1 MHSEGT
7 ADEPETGFDGD
18 PGDGRR
24 AVGPRPFGVGQ
35 GAGSGVGRGADRG
48 AVPSG
53 EHGRVSGTGDGGG
66 SAAEDR
72 AGSADWAGSG
82 AGSGPHALGDV
93 SGVEPLGGSTGPVSS
108 GEVPDPEPELRPHVV
123 IADRYELRRQ
133 LGRGGMG
140 VVWEALDRRLGR
152 RVAVKGL
159 LYRGALEP
167 ETQAQWVER
176 ARREAQAIARIGHQ
190 NVVAVHDVI
199 ESGNQVWIVMELLD
213 ARSLADLLRE
223 QRRLPVAQAAR
234 IALQV
239 LRGLRAAHEA
249 GVLHRDVK
257 PHNILFRPNGRA
269 LLMDFGIATFEGA
282 VQLTKSQEIIGTPKY
297 LAPELVHRGGEA
309 LPKPGTSASD
319 LWSLG
324 VTLFEM
330 VEGRAPFTGLSS
342 YEIFLAVYEQPLPA
356 MTYAGPLAPV
366 IEALLRKDPHE
377 RPDARRAE
385 AMLLAVTSD
394 APAPHDATHRHHL
407 GPPPEGGDDD
417 SDDGRGSGGHG
428 ADTGGRGG
436 AGGGRVPGGRRPRRR
451 AVLRA
456 AAVGCAVLLAGGG
469 WLTWQH
475 WGAQAPTYRH
485 AHPQL
490 KIGVKED
497 QPGLSQRQT
506 DGSYAGY
513 DIDLATRIARRMGY
527 RTKDIRF
534 VPVNSENRASMLS
547 AGRVDLVIASY
558 TITPE
563 RKEAGLVFAG
573 PYYTA
578 LRSFLVRKD
587 VPRAYTDAADLIGDN
602 AQVCTVRGSTYERW
616 LTDAGYNLTKRQ
628 SSYQLCVDYLLDDR
642 SGIAAVSTD
651 DIILAGYVGQ
661 DPQKLQQISNAGGAE
676 GYGVAMVPGEPELK
690 EEVCDALK
698 AIVNGQEWEDMYT
711 EHLASLMGNA
721 SAPNR
726 PKLTECEDS

>member
-1 MHSEGT
+1 MRSEGT
-7 ADEPETGFDGD
+7 ADEPETGFEDESVGD
-18 PGDGRR
+18 LT
-24 AVGPRPFGVGQ
+24 GP
-35 GAGSGVGRGADRG
+35 
-48 AVPSG
+48 
-53 EHGRVSGTGDGGG
+53 EL
-66 SAAEDR
+66 
-72 AGSADWAGSG
+72 
-82 AGSGPHALGDV
+82 LGDAPELLGDAPEHLGDAPEHLGDE
-93 SGVEPLGGSTGPVSS
+93 SPLRQDTHGT
-108 GEVPDPEPELRPHVV
+108 EPELHPHMV
-123 IADRYELRRQ
+123 IADRYELQRQ

-159 LYRGALEP
+159 LYRGAVEP

-199 ESGNQVWIVMELLD
+199 EAGNQVWIVMELLN

-239 LRGLRAAHEA
+239 LRGLCAVHEA

-257 PHNILFRPNGRA
+257 PHNVLFRPNGRA

-309 LPKPGTSASD
+309 LPKPGTPASD

-330 VEGRAPFTGLSS
+330 VEGHAPFRGLSS
-342 YEIFLAVYEQPLPA
+342 YEIFIAVYEQPLPA
-356 MTYAGPLAPV
+356 MVHAGPLAPV
-366 IEALLRKDPHE
+366 IGALLRKDPLE
-377 RPDARRAE
+377 RPTARETE
-385 AMLLAVTSD
+385 AMLMAVTSD
-394 APAPHDATHRHHL
+394 PPALDPPTHRRN
-407 GPPPEGGDDD
+407 EGSRLPAGEGNAGAGDDD
-417 SDDGRGSGGHG
+417 GGGNGGKGPASGGG
-428 ADTGGRGG
+428 
-436 AGGGRVPGGRRPRRR
+436 RPRRR
-451 AVLRA
+451 AVLA
-456 AAVGCAVLLAGGG
+456 AAALGCAVLLAGGG
-469 WLTWQH
+469 WLTWQK
-475 WGAQAPTYRH
+475 ATATAPTYKKAH
-485 AHPQL
+485 AEL

-513 DIDLATRIARRMGY
+513 DIDLATRIAKRMGY
-527 RTKDIRF
+527 GAKDIRF

-558 TITPE
+558 SITPE
-563 RKEAGLVFAG
+563 RKQQGIVFAG

-587 VPRAYTDAADLIGDN
+587 VEHAYTDAAELIGDN
-602 AQVCTVRGSTYERW
+602 AQICTVRGSTYEKW

-628 SSYQLCVDYLLDDR
+628 SSYQLCVDYLLDDK
-642 SGIAAVSTD
+642 SGISAVSTD

-661 DPQKLQQISNAGGAE
+661 DPDKLEQISNAGGAE

-690 EEVCDALK
+690 KEVCDALR
-698 AIVNGQEWEDMYT
+698 AIVNGQEWEDLYT
-711 EHLASLMGNA
+711 KHLSKLMANE

>member
-18 PGDGRR
+18 PGGGRR
-24 AVGPRPFGVGQ
+24 STEPQSVEP
-35 GAGSGVGRGADRG
+35 RGAESRRAEPLGAEPQHTEQQHVDPRG
-48 AVPSG
+48 F
-53 EHGRVSGTGDGGG
+53 GDE
-66 SAAEDR
+66 S
-72 AGSADWAGSG
+72 
-82 AGSGPHALGDV
+82 V
-93 SGVEPLGGSTGPVSS
+93 VEPLGDPTGPEFL
-108 GEVPDPEPELRPHVV
+108 GEAPEFLGDAAGPLGDGDTHGSEPELHPHMV
-123 IADRYELRRQ
+123 IADRYELQRQ

-159 LYRGALEP
+159 LYRGAVEP
-167 ETQAQWVER
+167 DTQAQWVER

-199 ESGNQVWIVMELLD
+199 EAGNQVWIVMELLN

-239 LRGLRAAHEA
+239 LRGLRAVHEA

-297 LAPELVHRGGEA
+297 LAPELIHRGGEA
-309 LPKPGTSASD
+309 LPKPGTPASD

-330 VEGRAPFTGLSS
+330 VEGHAPFTGLSS
-342 YEIFLAVYEQPLPA
+342 YEIFIAVYEQPLPA
-356 MTYAGPLAPV
+356 MTHAGPLAPV
-366 IEALLRKDPHE
+366 IGALLRKDPLL
-377 RPDARRAE
+377 RPTARETE

-394 APAPHDATHRHHL
+394 PPALDPSTHRRNQGL
-407 GPPPEGGDDD
+407 QLPQGEDTTGARPGD
-417 SDDGRGSGGHG
+417 SDDSNDSGTAGNG
-428 ADTGGRGG
+428 NN
-436 AGGGRVPGGRRPRRR
+436 GGGDGAAPGGRRSGRPRRR
-451 AVLRA
+451 AALGA
-456 AAVGCAVLLAGGG
+456 AAVGCAVLLSGGG

-475 WGAQAPTYRH
+475 FGAPAPTYKKGH
-485 AHPQL
+485 AEL

-497 QPGLSQRQT
+497 QPGLSQRQS

-527 RTKDIRF
+527 RAKDIRF

-558 TITPE
+558 SITPE
-563 RKEAGLVFAG
+563 RKEQGIVFAG

-587 VPRAYTDAADLIGDN
+587 VPRAYTDAADLIDDN
-602 AQVCTVRGSTYERW
+602 AQICTVRGSTYEKW
-616 LTDAGYNLTKRQ
+616 LVDAGYNLTKRQ
-628 SSYQLCVDYLLDDR
+628 SSYQLCVDYLLDDK
-642 SGIAAVSTD
+642 SGISAVSTD

-690 EEVCDALK
+690 KEVCDALRE
-698 AIVNGQEWEDMYT
+698 IVNGQEWEDMYT
-711 EHLASLMGNA
+711 EHLAPLMSNE

>member
-1 MHSEGT
+1 MRSEGT
-7 ADEPETGFDGD
+7 ADEPETGFDGSPGGGRQPTGPQHAEPRHAGAHG
-18 PGDGRR
+18 PGDESDESVVEP
-24 AVGPRPFGVGQ
+24 VGDP
-35 GAGSGVGRGADRG
+35 
-48 AVPSG
+48 
-53 EHGRVSGTGDGGG
+53 TGP
-66 SAAEDR
+66 EF
-72 AGSADWAGSG
+72 
-82 AGSGPHALGDV
+82 LGDAP
-93 SGVEPLGGSTGPVSS
+93 EPAGDTHGT
-108 GEVPDPEPELRPHVV
+108 EPELHPHMV
-123 IADRYELRRQ
+123 IADRYELQRQ

-159 LYRGALEP
+159 LYRGAVEP

-199 ESGNQVWIVMELLD
+199 EAGNQVWIVMELLN

-239 LRGLRAAHEA
+239 LRGLRAVHEA

-257 PHNILFRPNGRA
+257 PHNVLFRPNGRA

-309 LPKPGTSASD
+309 LPKPGTPASD

-330 VEGRAPFTGLSS
+330 VEGHAPFRGLSS
-342 YEIFLAVYEQPLPA
+342 YEIFIAVYEQPLPA
-356 MTYAGPLAPV
+356 MAHAGPLAPV
-366 IEALLRKDPHE
+366 IGALLRKDPLE
-377 RPDARRAE
+377 RPTARETE
-385 AMLLAVTSD
+385 AMLMAVTSD
-394 APAPHDATHRHHL
+394 PPALDPPTHRRN
-407 GPPPEGGDDD
+407 EGLRLPAGDGNAGAGDD
-417 SDDGRGSGGHG
+417 GGNGKGPASGG
-428 ADTGGRGG
+428 GGS
-436 AGGGRVPGGRRPRRR
+436 RRR
-451 AVLRA
+451 AVLAA
-456 AAVGCAVLLAGGG
+456 AAVGCAVLLAGGT
-469 WLTWQH
+469 WLTWQKM
-475 WGAQAPTYRH
+475 AAPAPTYKKAH
-485 AHPQL
+485 AEL

-513 DIDLATRIARRMGY
+513 DIDLATRIAKRMGY
-527 RTKDIRF
+527 GAKDIRF

-558 TITPE
+558 SITPE
-563 RKEAGLVFAG
+563 RKQQGVVFAG

-587 VPRAYTDAADLIGDN
+587 AEHAYTDAAELINDN
-602 AQVCTVRGSTYERW
+602 AQICTVRGSTYEKW
-616 LTDAGYNLTKRQ
+616 LTDTGYNLTKRQ
-628 SSYQLCVDYLLDDR
+628 SSYQLCVDYLLDDK
-642 SGIAAVSTD
+642 SGISAVSTD

-661 DPQKLQQISNAGGAE
+661 DPDKLQQISNAGGAE

-690 EEVCDALK
+690 KEVCDALR
-698 AIVNGQEWEDMYT
+698 AIVNGQEWEDLYA
-711 EHLASLMGNA
+711 EHLASLMANE

>member
-7 ADEPETGFDGD
+7 ADEPEGGFDGD
-18 PGDGRR
+18 PGDGH
-24 AVGPRPFGVGQ
+24 P
-35 GAGSGVGRGADRG
+35 AD
-48 AVPSG
+48 AP
-53 EHGRVSGTGDGGG
+53 
-66 SAAEDR
+66 
-72 AGSADWAGSG
+72 
-82 AGSGPHALGDV
+82 
-93 SGVEPLGGSTGPVSS
+93 EPLGDANGDTA
-108 GEVPDPEPELRPHVV
+108 EPEPELRPHMV
-123 IADRYELRRQ
+123 IADRYELQRQ

-159 LYRGALEP
+159 LYRGAVEP
-167 ETQAQWVER
+167 DTQAQWVER

-199 ESGNQVWIVMELLD
+199 EAGNQVWIVMELLN

-239 LRGLRAAHEA
+239 LRGLRAVHEA

-309 LPKPGTSASD
+309 LPMPGTSASD

-330 VEGRAPFTGLSS
+330 VEGHAPFNGLSS
-342 YEIFLAVYEQPLPA
+342 YEVFIAVYEQPLPA
-356 MTYAGPLAPV
+356 MEHAGPLAPV
-366 IEALLRKDPHE
+366 IRALLRKDPKD
-377 RPDARRAE
+377 RPSARETE
-385 AMLLAVTSD
+385 AMLMAVTSEP
-394 APAPHDATHRHHL
+394 PALDPPTHRRNPPLELPPHDA
-407 GPPPEGGDDD
+407 GNAED
-417 SDDGRGSGGHG
+417 SEESDGQASK
-428 ADTGGRGG
+428 
-436 AGGGRVPGGRRPRRR
+436 PRRQR
-451 AVLRA
+451 TVIGA

-469 WLTWQH
+469 WLTRQY
-475 WGAQAPTYRH
+475 AAAPTPTYQQGH
-485 AHPQL
+485 AEL
-490 KIGVKED
+490 KIGVKDD
-497 QPGLSQRQT
+497 QPGLSQLQP

-527 RTKDIRF
+527 AAKDIRF

-558 TITPE
+558 SITPE
-563 RKEAGLVFAG
+563 RKEQGIVFAG

-587 VPRAYTDAADLIGDN
+587 KKPAYTDAADLISDK
-602 AQVCTVRGSTYERW
+602 AQVCTVRGSTYEGW
-616 LTDAGYNLTKRQ
+616 LTEAGYNLTKRQ
-628 SSYQLCVDYLLDDR
+628 SSYQLCVDYLLDDT
-642 SGIAAVSTD
+642 SGISAVSTD

-661 DPQKLQQISNAGGAE
+661 DPDKLQQISNAGGAE

-690 EEVCDALK
+690 KEVCDALGE
-698 AIVNGQEWEDMYT
+698 IVNSHEWGDLYT
-711 EHLASLMGNA
+711 EHLAPLMANE
-721 SAPNR
+721 SAPNP
-726 PKLTECEDS
+726 PKLTECEDA

>member
-18 PGDGRR
+18 PAGVRQPTDPPHEPQR
-24 AVGPRPFGVGQ
+24 APHGFEPR
-35 GAGSGVGRGADRG
+35 
-48 AVPSG
+48 
-53 EHGRVSGTGDGGG
+53 H
-66 SAAEDR
+66 AEDESVVEPV
-72 AGSADWAGSG
+72 GDPT
-82 AGSGPHALGDV
+82 GPEFLGDAHGPLSEGHGPAGDAHRPAGDAPPPFA
-93 SGVEPLGGSTGPVSS
+93 SGHDT
-108 GEVPDPEPELRPHVV
+108 EPELHPHMV
-123 IADRYELRRQ
+123 IADRYELQRQ

-159 LYRGALEP
+159 LYRGPVDP

-190 NVVAVHDVI
+190 HVVAVHDVI
-199 ESGNQVWIVMELLD
+199 EAGNQVWIVMELLD

-239 LRGLRAAHEA
+239 LRGLRAVHEA

-257 PHNILFRPNGRA
+257 PHNVLFRPDGRA

-282 VQLTKSQEIIGTPKY
+282 VQLTRSQEIIGTPKY
-297 LAPELVHRGGEA
+297 LAPELVHRSGEA
-309 LPKPGTSASD
+309 LPKPGTPASD

-330 VEGRAPFTGLSS
+330 VEGHAPFTGLSS
-342 YEIFLAVYEQPLPA
+342 YEIFIAVYEQPLPA
-356 MTYAGPLAPV
+356 MVHAGPLAPV
-366 IEALLRKDPHE
+366 IGALLRKNPDD
-377 RPDARRAE
+377 RPDAGAAE
-385 AMLLAVTSD
+385 AMLMAVTSD
-394 APAPHDATHRHHL
+394 PPPIDQPTHRRHQPL
-407 GPPPEGGDDD
+407 RGPAENARGGEGG
-417 SDDGRGSGGHG
+417 GRGSGDDG
-428 ADTGGRGG
+428 ADDGGRASGD
-436 AGGGRVPGGRRPRRR
+436 VPSRRPRRR
-451 AVLRA
+451 AVLSA
-456 AAVGCAVLLAGGG
+456 AAAGCAVLLAGGG
-469 WLTWQH
+469 WLAWEKA
-475 WGAQAPTYRH
+475 GAPAPTYKQAH
-485 AHPQL
+485 AEL
-490 KIGVKED
+490 KIGVKDD

-513 DIDLATRIARRMGY
+513 DIDLATRIAKRMGY
-527 RTKDIRF
+527 RAEDIRF

-558 TITPE
+558 SITPE
-563 RKEAGLVFAG
+563 RKEQGIVFAG

-587 VPRAYTDAADLIGDN
+587 AARPYTDAADLISDD
-602 AQVCTVRGSTYERW
+602 AQICTVRGSTYEQW

-642 SGIAAVSTD
+642 SGISAVSTD

-690 EEVCDALK
+690 KEVCAALRE
-698 AIVNGQEWEDMYT
+698 IVNGQEWEDLYT
-711 EHLASLMGNA
+711 EHLAPLMANE

-726 PKLTECEDS
+726 PKMTECEGY

>member
-7 ADEPETGFDGD
+7 ADEPEGGFDGD
-18 PGDGRR
+18 PADGR
-24 AVGPRPFGVGQ
+24 P
-35 GAGSGVGRGADRG
+35 AD
-48 AVPSG
+48 AP
-53 EHGRVSGTGDGGG
+53 
-66 SAAEDR
+66 
-72 AGSADWAGSG
+72 
-82 AGSGPHALGDV
+82 
-93 SGVEPLGGSTGPVSS
+93 EPLGDAT
-108 GEVPDPEPELRPHVV
+108 EQEPELRPHMV
-123 IADRYELRRQ
+123 IADRYELQRQ

-159 LYRGALEP
+159 LYRGAVEP
-167 ETQAQWVER
+167 DTQAQWVER

-199 ESGNQVWIVMELLD
+199 EAGNQVWIVMELLN

-239 LRGLRAAHEA
+239 LRGLRAVHEA

-309 LPKPGTSASD
+309 LPKPGTPASD

-330 VEGRAPFTGLSS
+330 VEGHAPFNGLSS
-342 YEIFLAVYEQPLPA
+342 YEVFIAVYEQPLPA
-356 MTYAGPLAPV
+356 MEHAGPLAPV
-366 IEALLRKDPHE
+366 IRALLRKDPKD
-377 RPDARRAE
+377 RPSARETE

-394 APAPHDATHRHHL
+394 PPALDPPTHRRNQPLQLPPHDGSNA
-407 GPPPEGGDDD
+407 GD
-417 SDDGRGSGGHG
+417 SEDGDGQASK
-428 ADTGGRGG
+428 
-436 AGGGRVPGGRRPRRR
+436 PRRR
-451 AVLRA
+451 RTVLGA
-456 AAVGCAVLLAGGG
+456 AAAGCAVLLAGGG
-469 WLTWQH
+469 WLTWQ
-475 WGAQAPTYRH
+475 QAGSPPPTYKQGH
-485 AHPQL
+485 AEL
-490 KIGVKED
+490 KIGVKDD
-497 QPGLSQRQT
+497 QPGLSQLQP

-527 RTKDIRF
+527 AAKDVRF

-558 TITPE
+558 SITPE
-563 RKEAGLVFAG
+563 RKEQGIVFAG

-587 VPRAYTDAADLIGDN
+587 VKPAYTDAADLISDK
-602 AQVCTVRGSTYERW
+602 AQVCTVRGSTYEGW
-616 LTDAGYNLTKRQ
+616 LTEAGYNLTKRQ
-628 SSYQLCVDYLLDDR
+628 SSYQLCVDYLLDDK
-642 SGIAAVSTD
+642 SGISAVSTD

-661 DPQKLQQISNAGGAE
+661 DPDKLQQISNAGGAE

-690 EEVCDALK
+690 KEVCEALGE
-698 AIVNGQEWEDMYT
+698 IVNSPEWEDLYT
-711 EHLASLMGNA
+711 EHLASLMGNE

-726 PKLTECEDS
+726 PKLTECGDV

>member
-7 ADEPETGFDGD
+7 ADEPDTGFGGD

-24 AVGPRPFGVGQ
+24 HAAPKPASADPSDRTVPTPDTPRPPH
-35 GAGSGVGRGADRG
+35 ADTP
-48 AVPSG
+48 AVP
-53 EHGRVSGTGDGGG
+53 VGT
-66 SAAEDR
+66 
-72 AGSADWAGSG
+72 
-82 AGSGPHALGDV
+82 
-93 SGVEPLGGSTGPVSS
+93 
-108 GEVPDPEPELRPHVV
+108 DPEPELRPHMV
-123 IADRYELRRQ
+123 IADRYELQRQ

-152 RVAVKGL
+152 LVAVKGL
-159 LYRGALEP
+159 LYRGAVEP

-176 ARREAQAIARIGHQ
+176 ARREARAIARIGHQ

-199 ESGNQVWIVMELLD
+199 ESDSQVWIVMELLN
-213 ARSLADLLRE
+213 ARSLAELLRE

-239 LRGLRAAHEA
+239 LRGLRAVHEA

-297 LAPELVHRGGEA
+297 LAPELIHRGGEA
-309 LPKPGTSASD
+309 LPHTGTSASD

-330 VEGRAPFTGLSS
+330 VEGRAPFNGLSS
-342 YEIFLAVYEQPLPA
+342 FEIFIAVYEQPLPPMA
-356 MTYAGPLAPV
+356 HAGPLAPV
-366 IEALLRKDPHE
+366 IEALLRKDPQE
-377 RPDARRAE
+377 RPSARETE
-385 AMLLAVTSD
+385 AMLMAVTSD
-394 APAPHDATHRHHL
+394 PPALYPPTRTHESAR
-407 GPPPEGGDDD
+407 PTADGGGGKNG
-417 SDDGRGSGGHG
+417 SDRDRNDRNAGHE
-428 ADTGGRGG
+428 DG
-436 AGGGRVPGGRRPRRR
+436 AGGDGGRATGARRPRRR
-451 AVLRA
+451 AVIGA

-469 WLTWQH
+469 WLTWQ
-475 WGAQAPTYRH
+475 GVEGSAPTYRDAH
-485 AHPQL
+485 AQL
-490 KIGVKED
+490 KIGVKDD

-513 DIDLATRIARRMGY
+513 DIDLATKIAHRMGY
-527 RTKDIRF
+527 GAKDIRF
-534 VPVNSENRASMLS
+534 VPVNSENRASMLA

-558 TITPE
+558 SITPE
-563 RKEAGLVFAG
+563 RKQQGIVFAG

-587 VPRAYTDAADLIGDN
+587 TPRAYTDAADLISDN
-602 AQVCTVRGSTYERW
+602 AQVCTVRGSTYEQW

-628 SSYQLCVDYLLDDR
+628 SSYQLCVDYLLDDS
-642 SGIAAVSTD
+642 SGISAVSTD

-661 DPQKLQQISNAGGAE
+661 DPDKLQQISNAGGAE

-690 EEVCDALK
+690 KEVCGALRE
-698 AIVNGQEWEDMYT
+698 IVNGKEWEDLYA
-711 EHLASLMGNA
+711 EHLAPLMGNE

-726 PKLTECEDS
+726 PKMTECEDS